1 MSLKQH
7 SKLISLI
14 IFFGALSVTLM
25 AYRPGLSSSGRC
37 FRVRDQLAQCS
48 VLSEGILHDVC
59 VRVALSGA
67 DPVLGYVGSSSLVQ
81 DSGVVLLFC
90 GAHSVLDNSVGF
102 VRYLWP
108 GTTGWIDFAWST
120 LCDVSSAVVML
131 LVDCVIFAVHLFAML
146 DPSVLLLASLRTVY
160 QMRIWLAGFGMV
172 LSIFLYARVRLN
184 RWIATRILEA
194 SSRAPRGLE
203 SALRRTFESTS
214 LSACS
219 PSRNHTHGSAAATR
233 RIATDHAVTVST
245 SLGLTP
251 YFYQMSRSD
260 QSSGY
265 QGSREWFWAKD
276 CGTVIEDFSVTG
288 REVLVL
294 IDVDYY
300 VDMPCFMAEHV
311 MPYYI
316 HTLVPEAAAAICD
329 DFQFTFLDDGNVKF
343 DVSGGGHY
351 VHPLWDYSRDVVV
364 VSNAFRWAG
373 YSMETLRNYLWPS
386 AGVYTLEKRRI
397 SKHRS
402 SVLASP
408 LASWSGPWALLT
420 GFLDGSDLKRLDVR
434 TKNLEGQ
441 YAFARVH
448 VSDEN
453 GFHVST
459 ASLDSYA
466 VATIKADVDSLI
478 RDSCGTRS
486 TSVSVA
492 SVQGFVQDR
501 DAAVVLANFY
511 KNSPGYTVPS
521 RTVTSPLRV
530 FRFAPNIDLGGKA
543 ALDCFM
549 PCFIDAAYAPL
560 RNLAAER
567 QAIIGRVINTQK
579 EPPSVTTELRTYMRD
594 FVSEFRHADEPCLI
608 PVDIDEVYERQPRP
622 TQRKILDEGSGLV
635 GVFQKIKTFIK
646 AEAYGKVTDP
656 RIISTVPADKK
667 LLYSRYAYSMADFVT
682 SNPERFPWYAFGKTP
697 VEIAELVSS
706 VCMRGNK
713 HVDLTD
719 AARLDGTV
727 NIITRELEQML
738 AAQLF
743 APDHLVE
750 FLELHSSTYLQDATF
765 DYDALTGLCV
775 KYLTRFIR
783 LSGEA
788 LTAFFNTIWTAFCAY
803 VALRRHITG
812 FGTVAHRKAWASLG
826 GYGGDDGITGS
837 LPTACW
843 TWACEALGIDIE
855 LDRVNLTQGRVSFLS
870 RIYSPDVW
878 TGSLNSVCD
887 VPRILSKLHTTPV
900 LPDPLSGA
908 GKLLCK
914 IVGLAMTDI
923 ETPVIG
929 EICKVVMRLADR
941 EREAVKEVRLKT
953 GVEILSKSQMYE
965 LGPLVRHGYVS
976 WWAQYSS
983 NVQYPNE
990 YEPWMDDYIREVGI
1004 DVIRFRDWVGGLHTL
1019 DEFMTTVP
1027 LIVEPKPVN
1036 PPPAPVVVQGE
1047 VYYPTG
1053 HIVERFKIDGVEQ
1066 RVTCYDKFG
1075 AQVLVPVALVE
1086 TFRARGYSVEPVPKP
1101 SRSGRLIV
1109 QNDAPAPAIAASL
1122 NAALANVPLL
1132 PTPAPALVN
1141 FTPAVSDP
1149 DTIDAHFERA
1159 SRVDKKILRAA
1170 GQGPPPPIFTFGT
1183 FNKTDK
1189 TKRKKKKA
1197 PAAPAAP
1204 PTTFV
1209 IEEPAAKKKT
1219 RKKKDKAVLP
1229 DPSTIKDPVP
1239 EPPVVWVDVVGPSDR
1254 SKDKGPAE

>member
-1 MSLKQH
+1 MSFSQH
-7 SKLISLI
+7 TKLIVLI
-14 IFFGALSVTLM
+14 MIFGALSVTLM
-25 AYRPGLSSSGRC
+25 AYRPGLSSSGHC
-37 FRVRDQLAQCS
+37 FRVRSNLARCGE
-48 VLSEGILHDVC
+48 LPGGFLHEIC
-59 VRVALSGA
+59 VRLSLTGVGGAQRALGTTPVAQDFGGHLLLCSAHTVLDGS
-67 DPVLGYVGSSSLVQ
+67 VSLLGYFRTSSDGWISLGWTTLYEVTQ
-81 DSGVVLLFC
+81 SVFMLCVDAAILAVCLCSFLDPTFLLFS
-90 GAHSVLDNSVGF
+90 GLRTLYEMRV
-102 VRYLWP
+102 
-108 GTTGWIDFAWST
+108 T
-120 LCDVSSAVVML
+120 LCGLCVGVSL
-131 LVDCVIFAVHLFAML
+131 L
-146 DPSVLLLASLRTVY
+146 
-160 QMRIWLAGFGMV
+160 
-172 LSIFLYARVRLN
+172 LYARARLN
-184 RWIATRILEA
+184 RWVATRILEA
-194 SSRAPRGLE
+194 SSIAPRGLE
-203 SALRRTFESTS
+203 SALRRTFESTG
-214 LSACS
+214 LSACT
-219 PSRNHTHGSAAATR
+219 PSRSHTHGSAAATR
-233 RIATDHAVTVST
+233 RIATDHAVTVAS

-265 QGSREWFWAKD
+265 TGSREWYWAKD
-276 CGTVIEDFSVTG
+276 CGTVIEDFSITG

-294 IDVDYY
+294 IDVDHY

-329 DFQFTFLDDGNVKF
+329 DFQFTFLDDGTVKF

-373 YSMETLRNYLWPS
+373 YSLETLRNYIWPS

-397 SKHRS
+397 AKHRS

-434 TKNLEGQ
+434 TKNLEGK

-466 VATIKADVDSLI
+466 VATIKADLDSLI
-478 RDSCGTRS
+478 KDSCGTRS
-486 TSVSVA
+486 TSISVA
-492 SVQGFVQDR
+492 TVQGFVQDR

-594 FVSEFRHADEPCLI
+594 FVSEFRHADEPCLV

-635 GVFQKIKTFIK
+635 GVFQKVKTFIK

-667 LLYSRYAYSMADFVT
+667 LLYSRYAYAMADFVT

-697 VEIAELVSS
+697 VEIAELVAS
-706 VCMRGNK
+706 VCTRGNK

-743 APDHLVE
+743 SPEHLFE
-750 FLELHSSTYLQDATF
+750 FLELHASTYLQDATF
-765 DYDALTGLCV
+765 DYDALTGLTV

-812 FGTVAHRKAWASLG
+812 FGSVAHRKAWASLG

-855 LDRVNLTQGRVSFLS
+855 LDRVHRTQGRVSFLS

-923 ETPVIG
+923 ETPIIG
-929 EICKVVMRLADR
+929 EICKVVMRLADK
-941 EREAVKEVRLKT
+941 ERDAIKEVRLKT
-953 GVEILSKSQMYE
+953 GVEILSKAQMYE
-965 LGPLVRHGYVS
+965 LGPLVRHGYIS
-976 WWAQYSS
+976 WWAQYNSQ
-983 NVQYPNE
+983 VQYPNE

-1004 DVIRFRDWVGGLHTL
+1004 DVVRFRDWVGGLHTL

-1086 TFRARGYSVEPVPKP
+1086 VFRARGYSVEPVPKP
-1101 SRSGRLIV
+1101 SRSGRLIL

-1122 NAALANVPLL
+1122 DAAIADVPLL
-1132 PTPAPALVN
+1132 PLPTPVVVN

-1149 DTIDAHFERA
+1149 ETIDAHFARA
-1159 SRVDKKILRAA
+1159 SRVDKKILQAA
-1170 GQGPPPPIFTFGT
+1170 GQGPPAPVFTFGT
-1183 FNKTDK
+1183 FNKVDRK
-1189 TKRKKKKA
+1189 TKKKKTAASPTPTPAAPVATEKKKKA
-1197 PAAPAAP
+1197 
-1204 PTTFV
+1204 
-1209 IEEPAAKKKT
+1209 KKK
-1219 RKKKDKAVLP
+1219 KAKAALP
-1229 DPSTIKDPVP
+1229 DPSTLKEPVP

-1254 SKDKGPAE
+1254 SKGKEPAE